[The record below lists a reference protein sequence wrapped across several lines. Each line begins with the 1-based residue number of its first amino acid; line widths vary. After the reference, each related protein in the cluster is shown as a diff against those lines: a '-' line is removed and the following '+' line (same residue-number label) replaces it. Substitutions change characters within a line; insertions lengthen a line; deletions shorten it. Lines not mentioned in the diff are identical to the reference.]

1 MEDTAAPTDIPT
13 TFIPT
18 YMPTKTA
25 PTFLPTSSC
34 GNKLC
39 DANESSSNCPSD
51 CVDLT
56 LVTTYDYD
64 YETSCHGNMF
74 SVYSRDDVVI
84 TSLAIS
90 SMNQGE
96 GAVKVYTRHGSYT
109 GYEQRSD
116 KWKKI
121 YDNPSL
127 TLNGT
132 GQPTQ
137 LGEMISDVSLP
148 IGSYQSFYVWAE
160 KKLVYK
166 RGTVGMEHS
175 PSNFDESLVVFEGI
189 AMYSPSI
196 WSETSVIYSP
206 RIWSGTIHY
215 SASAE

>member
-1 MEDTAAPTDIPT
+1 MQFVLEKIVHAWPSLRKIVIP
-13 TFIPT
+13 
-18 YMPTKTA
+18 
-25 PTFLPTSSC
+25 
-34 GNKLC
+34 
-39 DANESSSNCPSD
+39 
-51 CVDLT
+51 LT
-56 LVTTYDYD
+56 HRLL
-64 YETSCHGNMF
+64 SFGI
-74 SVYSRDDVVI
+74 VI
-84 TSLAIS
+84 TTS
-90 SMNQGE
+90 
-96 GAVKVYTRHGSYT
+96 RSYT

-148 IGSYQSFYVWAE
+148 IGSYQSFYIWAE

-196 WSETSVIYSP
+196 WSKTSVIYSP